1 MKLIIKFTF
10 LLFFSSL
17 ELFASSGTDSTQ
29 ALEKIE
35 IIKTRHGR
43 FLVFPY
49 IFYTPETELAFGVG
63 GIITFYTSE
72 YLNLRPSKLSLSGYY
87 STNQQYKFTLT
98 PQLYMWRNQLF
109 LSMDLVYGHFVE
121 RFYDIGNNTPDT
133 GTEDYTSDSWG
144 GTATVQLPPLFISKN
159 PNNKFGL
166 IFDFLNY
173 QIDDVKNNPYLQ
185 DDEVTGYH
193 GGWNSGLGFT
203 WVWDNRDNIFYPGH
217 GMFHQV
223 SALFYLQEIGSDYV
237 FNRYKVDL
245 RQYVTVVPSH
255 ILAIQFFA
263 SVVQKSAPFYSLSKV
278 GGQQLMR
285 GYYEGR
291 FRDKNLLA
299 GQLEYRAHLWRRF
312 GFIAFAGLGE
322 VAGEFQNL
330 RLDALKPSAGFGLR
344 FLFSKAEKVNLRA
357 DIGFGQNTSGIYFGV
372 EEAF

>member
-1 MKLIIKFTF
+1 
-10 LLFFSSL
+10 
-17 ELFASSGTDSTQ
+17 
-29 ALEKIE
+29 
-35 IIKTRHGR
+35 
-43 FLVFPY
+43 
-49 IFYTPETELAFGVG
+49 
-63 GIITFYTSE
+63 
-72 YLNLRPSKLSLSGYY
+72 
-87 STNQQYKFTLT
+87 
-98 PQLYMWRNQLF
+98 
-109 LSMDLVYGHFVE
+109 MDLVYGHFVE
-121 RFYDIGNNTPDT
+121 RFFDIGNNTPDT

-144 GTATVQLPPLFISKN
+144 GTATIQLPPLFISRN
-159 PNNKFGL
+159 PNNKVGL

-185 DDEVTGYH
+185 DDEVTGH
-193 GGWNSGLGFT
+193 KGGWNSGAGIT

-245 RQYVTVVPSH
+245 RQYVTMFPSH
-255 ILAIQFFA
+255 ILAIQFYA
-263 SVVQKSAPFYSLSKV
+263 SMIQHSAPFYSLSKL

-291 FRDKNLLA
+291 FRDNNLLA
-299 GQLEYRAHLWRRF
+299 GQLEYRTHLWRRF